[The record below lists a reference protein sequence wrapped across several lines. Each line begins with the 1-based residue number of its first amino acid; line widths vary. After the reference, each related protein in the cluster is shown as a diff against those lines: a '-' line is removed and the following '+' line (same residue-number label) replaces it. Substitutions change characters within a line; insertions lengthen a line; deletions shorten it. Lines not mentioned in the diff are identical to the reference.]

1 VKGDLRPGSCRSAGG
16 VTRRSPAGTGTA
28 TNTTGGGLRGW
39 LEDSDRLDLAVY
51 AAVAATPTPT
61 MDEGL
66 RRLSAAADRS
76 KLWVGCSALLAAIG
90 GRRGRRAA
98 ENGLASIAL
107 TSAVVN
113 LGLKPLGNRRRPDRV
128 TAEVPLTRQVR
139 MPRSTSW
146 PSGHSASAFAF
157 ATGAGAAW
165 PAAGIPLS
173 ALASLVAYSR
183 VHTGVHY
190 PSDTIAGTV
199 AGVALAPVAVAAVAR
214 RHRRSSRST
223 VLRRP

>member
-1 VKGDLRPGSCRSAGG
+1 MRGHPRPGTGRPVGG
-16 VTRRSPAGTGTA
+16 ATRRPPARPGAVGNA
-28 TNTTGGGLRGW
+28 TGGGLRSW
-39 LEDSDRLDLAVY
+39 LADARRLDLAVY

-66 RRLSAAADRS
+66 RGLSRAANRS
-76 KLWVGCSALLAAIG
+76 KLWVGCSVLLAAIG
-90 GRRGRRAA
+90 GRRGRLAA

-107 TSAVVN
+107 TSLVVN

-128 TAEVPLTRQVR
+128 TAEVPIARQVA

-214 RHRRSSRST
+214 
-223 VLRRP
+223 LRGR

>member
-1 VKGDLRPGSCRSAGG
+1 MRRPPARVGA
-16 VTRRSPAGTGTA
+16 VTGARAR
-28 TNTTGGGLRGW
+28 GLRSW
-39 LEDSDRLDLAVY
+39 LEDAHRLDLAVY

-66 RRLSAAADRS
+66 RRLSRAADHS
-76 KLWVGCSALLAAIG
+76 KLWLGCSAALAAVG
-90 GRRGRRAA
+90 GGRGRRAA
-98 ENGLASIAL
+98 ENGMASVAL

-113 LGLKPLGNRRRPDRV
+113 LALKPLGNRHRPDRV
-128 TAEVPLTRQVR
+128 TAEVPITRQVA

-157 ATGAGAAW
+157 ATGVGAAW
-165 PAAGIPLS
+165 PAAGVPLT

-190 PSDTIAGTV
+190 PSDAIAGTV
-199 AGVALAPVAVAAVAR
+199 SGVALAPVAVAAVAR
-214 RHRRSSRST
+214 RRRRRVGRRHRAG
-223 VLRRP
+223 

>member
-1 VKGDLRPGSCRSAGG
+1 MRGHPRPGIGRPTGG
-16 VTRRSPAGTGTA
+16 ATRRPPARPGAVGNA
-28 TNTTGGGLRGW
+28 TGGGLRSW
-39 LEDSDRLDLAVY
+39 LADARRLDLAVY

-66 RRLSAAADRS
+66 RRLSGAADRS

-90 GRRGRRAA
+90 GPRGRRAA

-128 TAEVPLTRQVR
+128 TAEVPVTRQVT

>member
-1 VKGDLRPGSCRSAGG
+1 MRGHLRPGTGRSAGG
-16 VTRRSPAGTGTA
+16 ATRRPPARPGAVGNA
-28 TNTTGGGLRGW
+28 TGGGLRSW
-39 LEDSDRLDLAVY
+39 LEDARRLDLAVY
-51 AAVAATPTPT
+51 AAVAATPTPA

-66 RRLSAAADRS
+66 RRLSGAADRS
-76 KLWVGCSALLAAIG
+76 KLGVGCSALLAAIG
-90 GRRGRRAA
+90 GPRGRRAA

-113 LGLKPLGNRRRPDRV
+113 LGLKPLGDSRRPDRV
-128 TAEVPLTRQVR
+128 TAEVPLMRQVT

-146 PSGHSASAFAF
+146 PSAHSASAFAF

-165 PAAGIPLS
+165 PAAGILLT

-190 PSDTIAGTV
+190 PSDAIAGTV
-199 AGVALAPVAVAAVAR
+199 AGVALAPLAVAAVAR
-214 RHRRSSRST
+214 RRRR
-223 VLRRP
+223 